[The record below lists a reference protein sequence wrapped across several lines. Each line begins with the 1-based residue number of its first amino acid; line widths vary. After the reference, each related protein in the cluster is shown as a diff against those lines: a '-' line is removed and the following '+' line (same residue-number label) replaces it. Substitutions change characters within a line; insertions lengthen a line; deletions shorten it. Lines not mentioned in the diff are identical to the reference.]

1 MAHPTQEQGLWVAAH
16 QSPWPGQLA
25 LLKQTSAASLSFSR
39 FVSSQATMG
48 TTLNALPAGLTARID
63 YTRTLDVRM
72 DYGALAS
79 ISKDEL
85 FGGGNVAAIG
95 SATTGYELFQFL
107 NATLIAAD
115 TYRLSGL
122 LRSQAG
128 SEREMQVSAPIGSRV
143 ILLNSAVVPVGGTVA
158 ENALGATWKI
168 GPASLD
174 AASPAYSVITTAA
187 ALKSLRPL
195 APVQPKLKR
204 VASGL
209 QLTWIRQT
217 RVNGDSWEL
226 PEVSLTEDL
235 ESYRLDIFS
244 GATLKRTVTLASP
257 TYIYLDADMVANFGA
272 VQSSLT
278 FRIAQIS
285 AAFGA
290 GTPLE
295 RTLNA

>member
-1 MAHPTQEQGLWVAAH
+1 
-16 QSPWPGQLA
+16 
-25 LLKQTSAASLSFSR
+25 
-39 FVSSQATMG
+39 MG

-85 FGGGNVAAIG
+85 LGGGNVVAIG
-95 SATTGYELFQFL
+95 SPSAGYELLQFL

-128 SEREMQVSAPIGSRV
+128 SQAEMQVSAPVGSRV
-143 ILLNSAVVPVGGTVA
+143 ILLNAAVLPIGGTLA
-158 ENALGATWKI
+158 ENALSATWKI

-174 AASPAYSVITTAA
+174 AACPSYSVITTSA
-187 ALKSLRPL
+187 ALKALRPL
-195 APVQPKLKR
+195 APVNPKLKR

-209 QLTWIRQT
+209 QLTCIRQT
-217 RVNGDSWEL
+217 RVSGDSWEL
-226 PEVSLTEDL
+226 PEVPIAEDA
-235 ESYRLDIFS
+235 ESYRLDILS
-244 GATLKRTVTLASP
+244 GATVKRTVTLAAP
-257 TYIYLDADMVANFGA
+257 NYIYLDADMITDFGV

-290 GTPLE
+290 GTTLE